1 MCVAYPM
8 QIIEIHGDRAIVDLA
23 GTRREASV
31 MLLEDAEPGDYVIV
45 HAGFAIQKLSE
56 DEARETLR
64 AFDELDRALREE
76 GGGGT

>member
-8 QIIEIHGDRAIVDLA
+8 QIVEIQGDRAIVDLA

-31 MLLEDAEPGDYVIV
+31 MLLDDAKPGDYVIV

-64 AFDELDRALREE
+64 AFDELARAMREE
-76 GGGGT
+76 EDGGP